1 MKRVCLLGASG
12 SVGDSTLKVLRLY
25 KDEFYLH
32 SFSVHNNLEKAKQII
47 QEFSPK
53 NLVVSSKAVE
63 TRTLGDNFQ
72 GCNIFYGEEYLEDI
86 SASSEVDIVITAI
99 VGSIGV
105 FPTLAAIRA
114 NKKICIANKET
125 LVTFGPYIKNLLK
138 THPATLI
145 PIDSEHN
152 AIFQLLES
160 KPKSSVQ
167 AIILTAS
174 GGPFRD
180 RNINTLKDVTIE
192 EALQHPT
199 WKMGPKITIDSAGL
213 VNKSLEVLEAHYL
226 FDFSFE
232 QIEVVIHPQSIVHGI
247 AEFVDGSCT
256 MYASHPD
263 MMFPIA
269 HALKYPHYPT
279 KNIVMRKVHSYQ
291 TLNFYEPEPKRYPAL
306 QLAYECG
313 KRGGTAPAIFNA
325 ANEQAVELF
334 LQKKISFIDIPKK
347 IDEAL
352 QKLPIQEPTEL
363 LGYLEADSLA
373 RKLVKGEIEC

>member
-1 MKRVCLLGASG
+1 MKKICLLGASG
-12 SVGDSTLKVLRLY
+12 SIGDSTLKVLRLY

-47 QEFSPK
+47 QEFHPQV
-53 NLVVSSKAVE
+53 LVVSSNTAERK
-63 TRTLGDNFQ
+63 TLGDSFQ
-72 GCNIFYGEEYLEDI
+72 GCKIFYGEEYLEDI
-86 SASSEVDIVITAI
+86 ASNSEIDIVITAI
-99 VGSIGV
+99 VGSIGI

-114 NKKICIANKET
+114 NKKIAIANKET

-138 THPATLI
+138 QHPAVI
-145 PIDSEHN
+145 VPIDSEHN

-160 KPKSSVQ
+160 KPKSSIQ

-174 GGPFRD
+174 GGPFRERD
-180 RNINTLKDVTIE
+180 LNTLKDVTVE

-226 FDFSFE
+226 FDFPFE
-232 QIEVVIHPQSIVHGI
+232 QIQVVIHPQSIVHGI
-247 AEFVDGSCT
+247 VEFVDGSHI

-279 KNIVMRKVHSYQ
+279 KNIVVRKVHSYQ

-306 QLAYECG
+306 RLAYECG

-334 LQKKISFIDIPKK
+334 LQKKISFVDIPNK
-347 IDEAL
+347 IDMAL
-352 QKLPIQEPTEL
+352 QKLPIQEPEEL
-363 LGYLEADSLA
+363 VGYLEADSLA
-373 RKLVKGEIEC
+373 RKLVRGEN